1 MIDSEA
7 ECCLTILMPCLNEA
21 ETLAACIKK
30 AQESIGRLGVR
41 AEILVADN
49 GSIDGSQD
57 IARSLGA
64 RVIQVKQRGY
74 GSALRAGISAASGR
88 YIIMGD
94 ADDSYAFDALES
106 FYNKLRNGKQLVMGN
121 RFRGGISPGAMPPLH
136 RYLGNPVL
144 SFIGRL
150 LFHVPIGDF
159 HCGLRGFH
167 REAILNLRLQT
178 SGMEFASEM
187 VIKSAMAGL
196 NICEVP
202 TTLKPDGR
210 SRPPHLR
217 SWRDGWRHLRFM
229 LLHSPRWLFVY
240 PGIFLLVAGMLGS
253 FWVLPEM
260 RVVTGV
266 GFDIHSLLYFSA
278 IALVGMQLVFFGL
291 LARCSGVRL
300 GILPGSPMT
309 SWMLEKFRLE
319 FGLMFAFAFLV
330 ASGGLAWQT
339 FAGWETVGFSA
350 LDPRETMRRAI
361 PAAMLAI
368 SGVEILSTSFLLTFL
383 QFSQKSEH
391 ER

>member
-21 ETLAACIKK
+21 ETLCACIKK
-30 AQESIGRLGVR
+30 AQDSIVRLGVC

-49 GSIDGSQD
+49 GSTDGSQD

-64 RVIQVKQRGY
+64 RVIQVKERGY
-74 GSALRAGISAASGR
+74 GSALRAGIFAASGK

-94 ADDSYAFDALES
+94 ADDSYAFDALEG
-106 FYNKLRNGKQLVMGN
+106 FYTKLRNGKQLVMGN

-150 LFHVPIGDF
+150 LFHVSIGDF

-167 REAILNLRLQT
+167 RDAILNLKLKT

-240 PGIFLLVAGMLGS
+240 PGIFLFLAGVLGS

-260 RVVTGV
+260 RVVTGI

-309 SWMLEKFRLE
+309 SWMLERFRLE
-319 FGLMFAFAFLV
+319 FGLIFAFAFLV

-391 ER
+391 EQ